1 MDIRRIKLTI
11 AYDGTAYHGWQYQ
24 SDVPTIEGELRRA
37 LVELLGVETTVIGA
51 SRTDAGVHAL
61 GNVAVFDMT
70 GPIPAEKMAPAIN
83 RHLPPDIRI
92 MESAKVAPDFHPRK
106 VSCQKTYE
114 YRIWHTPMAW
124 PTQRLYHYF
133 IHYPLDVEQMQV
145 AATYVIGEHDFK
157 SFCNADA
164 VVDSTVRTIFTAT
177 VHAENNGR
185 EIVIRITGNGFLY
198 NMVRIIVG
206 TLINVGAGRY
216 PPQQIKDIMDARDRK
231 VAGPTVAAH
240 GLTLMG
246 YEF

>member
-1 MDIRRIKLTI
+1 MDMNRVKLTI

-24 SDVPTIEGELRRA
+24 PEVATIEGELRRA
-37 LVELLGVETTVIGA
+37 LVDLLGVETAVIGA

-70 GPIPAEKMAPAIN
+70 GPIPAEKMAQALN

-92 MESAKVAPDFHPRK
+92 LESVKVAPDFHPRK

-114 YRIWHTPMAW
+114 YRIWHTPIAW

-133 IHYPLDVEQMQV
+133 IHYPLDEKKMQT
-145 AATYVIGEHDFK
+145 AAAYIVGEHDFK
-157 SFCNADA
+157 SFCSADA
-164 VVDSTVRTIFTAT
+164 VVESTIRTIFDAT
-177 VHAENNGR
+177 VHTENNGR
-185 EIVIRITGNGFLY
+185 EIVIRITGSGFLY

-216 PPQQIKDIMDARDRK
+216 PPEHLKDIIALRDRTA
-231 VAGPTVAAH
+231 AGPTVPPH